1 MKHISIEGFDGVG
14 KTTISN
20 IVAKELGFKFIEN
33 HFMNCLMKVILLMSI

>member
-20 IVAKELGFKFIEN
+20 IVAKELGNVSFG
-33 HFMNCLMKVILLMSI
+33 